1 MKKTD
6 NKTKKSTKKPAI
18 IVDLT
23 NVYTPEDIKFEF
35 IRAKAHAGVLTD
47 EEIYSLVKYGS
58 TLTLDMI
65 DACIAEFYANNVRV
79 IKDDELVKQLTKVV
93 MNKINPKKPWYKR
106 FWGWIT
112 KPFKKN

>member
-6 NKTKKSTKKPAI
+6 TKTKKSAKKPAI

-23 NVYTPEDIKFEF
+23 DVYSPEDVKFEF

-47 EEIYSLVKYGS
+47 DEIYSLVKYGS
-58 TLTLDMI
+58 TLTLDLI
-65 DACIAEFYANNVRV
+65 DTCLDQFYQEHVRV
-79 IKDDELVKQLTKVV
+79 IHDDDLAKQLTKLV